1 MSYDTYEEFADT
13 MTGVLSSGSGFS
25 IQNFHEEAIAELME
39 GMDRDSVIEHL
50 NIYYADQDADELI
63 EGELSLMAE
72 LVSKLDPSQKE
83 VDYNVQIVFK

>member
-1 MSYDTYEEFADT
+1 MSYDTYEEFAEE
-13 MTGVLSSGSGFS
+13 MTAILSSGNGSLLTW
-25 IQNFHEEAIAELME
+25 HETELAELVE

-50 NIYYADQDADELI
+50 NIYYADEDPEGLVD
-63 EGELSLMAE
+63 GELSLMAE